1 MLKTVMTRREEPGP
15 SKDVKATTTGDEP
28 NVQVKTMPWYAMI
41 LIRSARVYLQSFL
54 GFLTAGG
61 LGVADA
67 AGLPL
72 GQFGNLIVTAAQIA
86 VVPATV
92 SLLWNTMEILT
103 KLDTSHPQMRA

>member
-15 SKDVKATTTGDEP
+15 SKDVKATTSGEEP
-28 NVQVKTMPWYAMI
+28 NVQVKTLPWYAMI
-41 LIRSARVYLQSFL
+41 LIRAGRVYLQSFL

-61 LGVADA
+61 LGVAEA
-67 AGLPL
+67 AGVPL
-72 GQFGNLIVTAAQIA
+72 GQFGNVAVTALQLA
-86 VVPATV
+86 VAPATI